1 MYLYVCRILEKHCTI
16 CVQKTTIAAGYYI
29 LTINMYVLEKLNM
42 LRMSYGRIN
51 MVLCFCSASS
61 ICART

>member
-1 MYLYVCRILEKHCTI
+1 MPYGSGKNIALR
-16 CVQKTTIAAGYYI
+16 VQKTTIAAGYYI

-51 MVLCFCSASS
+51 MVLCFCSAFCY
-61 ICART
+61 ILHV